1 MNKEEAIKK
10 NEFFSNGL
18 DEAIEYLEDCKKRGE
33 NVYIDFN
40 GHLLYSADITVDGAY
55 LEVVGMTKKEDESIR
70 EQMNNAKTQEE
81 RANLI
86 KEWGNIKKRHEDE
99 AKKRELNEMMNDAS
113 QEKTDEK
120 SKISNL

>member
-1 MNKEEAIKK
+1 MNKEEAKK
-10 NEFFSNGL
+10 IDILFSKGL
-18 DEAIEYLEDCKKRGE
+18 DSAIEYLEDCKKRGE

-40 GHLLYSADITVDGAY
+40 GHYLYSADITVDGAY

-70 EQMNNAKTQEE
+70 EQMKYATTKEE
-81 RANLI
+81 RDRLI
-86 KEWGNIKKRHEDE
+86 KEWGDIKKRHADE

>member
-1 MNKEEAIKK
+1 MNKEEARKIDIL
-10 NEFFSNGL
+10 FSKGL
-18 DEAIEYLEDCKKRGE
+18 DSAIEYLEDCRQRGE

-40 GHLLYSADITVDGAY
+40 GHYLYSADITVDGAY
-55 LEVVGMTKKEDESIR
+55 LEVVGMTKEEDESIR
-70 EQMNNAKTQEE
+70 EQMKYATTKEE
-81 RANLI
+81 RARLI
-86 KEWGNIKKRHEDE
+86 KEWGDIKKRHADE